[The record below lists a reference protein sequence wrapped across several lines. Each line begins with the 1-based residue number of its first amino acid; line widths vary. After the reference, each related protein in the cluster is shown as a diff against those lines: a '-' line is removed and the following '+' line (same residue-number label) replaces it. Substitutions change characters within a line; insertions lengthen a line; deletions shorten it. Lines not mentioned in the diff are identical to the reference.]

1 MRALSVFL
9 PLLLTACAASNNSL
23 TIPDT
28 PAGLAA
34 CTAAPIPAIPGDVG
48 TPLTKAQ
55 AAEALAD
62 QRAAALAKDR
72 CAGSW
77 ASFYDNLKTLLES
90 SK

>member
-1 MRALSVFL
+1 LSVFL
-9 PLLLTACAASNNSL
+9 PLLLTGCAASNSL

-34 CTAAPIPAIPGDVG
+34 CAAAPVPAIPGDAG

-62 QRAAALAKDR
+62 QRAAALAKSR
-72 CAGSW
+72 CVRGW
-77 ASFYDNLKTLLES
+77 ASFYDNLKTSLES